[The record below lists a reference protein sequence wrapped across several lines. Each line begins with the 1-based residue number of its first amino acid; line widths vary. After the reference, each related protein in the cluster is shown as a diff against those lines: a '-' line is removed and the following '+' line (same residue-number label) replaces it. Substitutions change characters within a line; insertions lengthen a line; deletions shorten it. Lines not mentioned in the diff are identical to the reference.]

1 VSTRALMRVNT
12 YMDSL
17 YSHEVKRTNRIGV
30 GMTGIHEYAWNA
42 FGLAFRD
49 LIDEEK
55 AKDFWMT
62 IARFKRAVQEESV
75 SYAKKIGA
83 NVPHTNTTIKPA
95 GTTSKLFS
103 LSEGAHLPAMREYIR
118 WVQFSSDDP
127 LVKKYQKLGY
137 PNKEL
142 KSYQGTTVIGFPT
155 QPEICSLGM
164 NSKLVTASEA
174 TPEEQY
180 KWLMLIEKYWIVGV
194 DENGKP
200 LAEDKGN
207 QVSYTLNYDPEKVS
221 YRKFSSMI
229 RKYQP
234 LIKTC
239 SVMPKIDVTAYE
251 YQPEEAVTI
260 GQFMQVIN
268 EISDEDNELLEDIS
282 LEHLKCDS
290 GACPI

>member
-1 VSTRALMRVNT
+1 
-12 YMDSL
+12 
-17 YSHEVKRTNRIGV
+17 
-30 GMTGIHEYAWNA
+30 
-42 FGLAFRD
+42 
-49 LIDEEK
+49 
-55 AKDFWMT
+55 MT
-62 IARFKRAVQEESV
+62 IARFKRAVEDESI
-75 SYAKKIGA
+75 SYAKKLGV

-118 WVQFSSDDP
+118 WVQFSTDDP
-127 LVKKYQKLGY
+127 LVKKYQKMGY
-137 PNKEL
+137 PNKQL

-164 NSKLVTASEA
+164 NSHLVTASEA

-194 DENGKP
+194 DEDGKP
-200 LAEDKGN
+200 LSEDKGN
-207 QVSYTLNYDPEKVS
+207 QVSYTLKYDPDKVS

-239 SVMPKIDVTAYE
+239 SVMPRIDVTAYE

-260 GQFMQVIN
+260 GQFMQVIK
-268 EISDEDNELLEDIS
+268 EITDDELEVTEDIN
-282 LEHLKCDS
+282 LEQLKCDT